1 MGLTHDYQRYISGPV
16 FGALASADACIKFT
30 EYKNTFGRYYAV
42 TACEDVHI
50 WDTKTKQKALS
61 LRGVKHEATCLEVNP
76 DGSQIAVGYA
86 DGAVRVFETDNGEVS
101 ITFQGHKAPV
111 TCLDFSRGRLVS
123 GGKDAV
129 IILWDVVSEA
139 GLFRLK
145 GHKGVVTR
153 CRFMKSG
160 SILISS
166 SKDTFVKFWDLDTQ
180 HCFKTLVG
188 HRSEVWDFVLLRDDL
203 WLVTGCA
210 DSELRFWTITSVA
223 KEPAEVEEAKK
234 TKVVEEA
241 DESEDDDGEKGPISC
256 TRFGSVVREGKG
268 RVCTL
273 VVDPAESLMMCHGTD
288 SLIEVFKLNDEETI
302 KKRVHKREKKERK
315 KKLKDVAE
323 EDLEDVHLD
332 PSIAD
337 IVERLQSFRSA
348 GKPCSVDVHATRS
361 GLAKAVVAQKNNAV
375 DLYAL
380 SATDKSAAAAVMES
394 IRHGGHRTDVR
405 TLTFSSDNTAVL
417 SASGETVKIWSRS
430 TQQCI
435 RTIECDYA
443 LCSLFLPGDRH
454 CIIGTKTG
462 KLQLFDIAAGSL
474 LDDIEAHEGPVWS
487 ICSYTDQRG
496 IVSGSGAK
504 EVKFWDYDVVD
515 REGAKIVTLV
525 HARTL
530 KLTEDVL
537 CVKLTP
543 NGKLLA
549 VSLMDSTVK
558 VFFVDTLKFFLSMYG
573 HKFPV
578 LCMDISFDSKILA
591 TGSADRNVKLW
602 GLDFG
607 DCHKSI
613 FAHDDSI
620 MCLQFVPKTH
630 LFFTGGKDRMLK
642 QWDADNFQ
650 KVMTLEGHQGEI
662 WALCVSPN
670 GVHVATAS
678 HDKSIRLWQRSEEP
692 LILEEEQE
700 MEREA
705 EFEANT
711 QLEESVIPRE
721 GGKDEVALASKK
733 TPEMVQT
740 AERLME
746 ALDIFKEEK
755 GKLEEIAALKA
766 AGQPTPVHT
775 PHPLFV
781 AYGTTCPHKY
791 MLQALKRVKF
801 SELEE
806 TLLVL
811 PFSYTTDLLRVLSEL
826 LERGWE
832 VELCCRSL
840 FFLLKVHSGQI
851 TTTSSM
857 VGLIDKLR
865 RTTLEEVNR
874 LRDTVGFNLAGLRVM
889 QTEVDAREDVALFM
903 DATNAFKE
911 KRKKRQ
917 KKERA
922 ILSLV

>member
-1 MGLTHDYQRYISGPV
+1 MGLTHDYQRYVSGPV
-16 FGALASADACIKFT
+16 FGTLASADARLRFF
-30 EYKNTFGRYYAV
+30 EYKSTLGRYYAV

-50 WDTKTKQKALS
+50 WDTKTKQRVLS

-86 DGAVRVFETDNGEVS
+86 DGGVRVFDTNSGEVN

-111 TCLDFSRGRLVS
+111 TCLDFNRGRLVS

-153 CRFMKSG
+153 CRFMKNG
-160 SILISS
+160 NILISS

-188 HRSEVWDFVLLRDDL
+188 HRSEIWDFVLIRDDSL
-203 WLVTGCA
+203 LVTGCA
-210 DSELRFWTITSVA
+210 DNELRFWTIRSEGTA
-223 KEPAEVEEAKK
+223 ATEVEDAKK
-234 TKVVEEA
+234 TRTEEETNQSEGE
-241 DESEDDDGEKGPISC
+241 DEENGPINC
-256 TRFGSVVREGKG
+256 TKFGSVVREGKG
-268 RVCTL
+268 RICTL
-273 VVDPAESLMMCHGTD
+273 VVDPGESLMMCHGTD
-288 SLIEVFKLNDEETI
+288 SLVEVFKLNDDETV
-302 KKRVHKREKKERK
+302 KRRVHKREKKERK
-315 KKLKDVAE
+315 KKLKEVAE
-323 EDLEDVHLD
+323 EDLDNIHLD
-332 PSIAD
+332 PMISD
-337 IVERLQSFRSA
+337 IVERLHPFRTT
-348 GKPCSVDVHATRS
+348 GKPCSMDIHTTRS
-361 GLAKAVVAQKNNAV
+361 GLAKAVIAQRNNMV
-375 DLYAL
+375 ELYAL
-380 SATDKSAAAAVMES
+380 SATDKSVTAAIMES
-394 IRHGGHRTDVR
+394 IKLAGHRSDVR
-405 TLTFSSDNTAVL
+405 TLAFSSDNTALL
-417 SASGETVKIWSRS
+417 SASGESIKIWSRS

-435 RTIECDYA
+435 RTMECDYA

-454 CIIGTKTG
+454 CVIGTKTG
-462 KLQLFDIAAGSL
+462 KLQLFDIAAASL
-474 LDDIEAHEGPVWS
+474 LDNIEAHEGPVWS
-487 ICSYTDQRG
+487 ICSYTDNRG
-496 IVSGSGAK
+496 IVSGSGDK
-504 EVKFWDYDVVD
+504 EVKFWDYDVID
-515 REGAKIVTLV
+515 RDGTKFVTLV

-530 KLTEDVL
+530 KLTEDIL
-537 CVKLTP
+537 CVKLAP

-558 VFFVDTLKFFLSMYG
+558 VFFADTLKFFLSMYG

-578 LCMDISFDSKILA
+578 LCMDISSDSKILA

-620 MCLQFVPKTH
+620 MCLQFVPRTH
-630 LFFTGGKDRMLK
+630 LLFTGGKDRMLK

-662 WALCVSPN
+662 WALCISPN
-670 GVHVATAS
+670 GMHVATAS

-700 MEREA
+700 VEREA
-705 EFEANT
+705 EFDAT
-711 QLEESVIPRE
+711 MQLEESVIPRE
-721 GGKDEVALASKK
+721 GSKDEVALASKR

-746 ALDIFKEEK
+746 ALEVFNEEK
-755 GKLEEIAALKA
+755 EKLEEIAACNASGK
-766 AGQPTPVHT
+766 PSPVHT
-775 PHPLFV
+775 PHPLLM
-781 AYGTTCPHKY
+781 AYGTTCPYKY
-791 MLQALKRVKF
+791 LLESLKRVKP

-811 PFSYTTDLLRVLSEL
+811 PFSYTIDLLRGISEL
-826 LERGWE
+826 MDRGWE

-840 FFLLKVHSGQI
+840 FFLLRVHSGQI
-851 TTTSSM
+851 ITTSAM
-857 VGLIDKLR
+857 VGLVDKLR
-865 RTTLEEVNR
+865 KVTLKEVNS

-889 QTEVDAREDVALFM
+889 QAEVDAREDVALFM

-911 KRKKRQ
+911 KKKRRQ

-922 ILSLV
+922 ILSIV